1 MKAYGLTAIVGHTAQ
16 TAYLLPAHLFSLC
29 SPADLNEGDFCPAVI
44 FHDTE
49 VEGKMGK
56 HVSTEKDA
64 GRKRAMEGGYVH
76 SCSALPVNSDTSD
89 NAGSVF
95 RARVNGTSSFFPPS
109 PHLQWKSHIRCH
121 VMRPGPAS
129 LGDLREFMCG
139 GLLSSRPHILYSS
152 MTGTLVGS
160 HYLIFL
166 VIKVCVLI

>member
-49 VEGKMGK
+49 VEGKTGK

-64 GRKRAMEGGYVH
+64 GRKRAMGGYVH
-76 SCSALPVNSDTSD
+76 SCSALPMNSDTFD

-95 RARVNGTSSFFPPS
+95 RARVNGTGSFFPPS
-109 PHLQWKSHIRCH
+109 LHLQWKSHIHCH
-121 VMRPGPAS
+121 VMRPSPAS
-129 LGDLREFMCG
+129 LGELREFMCWG
-139 GLLSSRPHILYSS
+139 F
-152 MTGTLVGS
+152 S
-160 HYLIFL
+160 HPGVIFYTHQ
-166 VIKVCVLI
+166 